1 MVLFPL
7 VSWISRKVGGRNK
20 VLKLLISIFII
31 LSFASVE
38 LLSVFKAREPSLYET
53 LNVTRDTPSDQMK
66 KKQREASLKYHPDK
80 LKG

>member
-7 VSWISRKVGGRNK
+7 VSWVSRKVGGRNK

-53 LNVTRDTPSDQMK
+53 LNVT
-66 KKQREASLKYHPDK
+66 
-80 LKG
+80 